1 VQIDREQSE
10 ADGEMRS
17 VRDVCLDVTN
27 LVETL
32 ASVSEGEHLET
43 VHITGSSRLGVSCDG
58 LDIETADEIAS
69 VLDARGVPVDEF
81 DVYERFDE
89 QHAAE

>member
-1 VQIDREQSE
+1 
-10 ADGEMRS
+10 MRS

-32 ASVSEGEHLET
+32 ASIAEDGHLET
-43 VHITGSSRLGVSCDG
+43 VHITGSSRLDVSCDG
-58 LDIETADEIAS
+58 SDIETADEIA
-69 VLDARGVPVDEF
+69 DALAARDVPVDEF

-89 QHAAE
+89 QHTAE